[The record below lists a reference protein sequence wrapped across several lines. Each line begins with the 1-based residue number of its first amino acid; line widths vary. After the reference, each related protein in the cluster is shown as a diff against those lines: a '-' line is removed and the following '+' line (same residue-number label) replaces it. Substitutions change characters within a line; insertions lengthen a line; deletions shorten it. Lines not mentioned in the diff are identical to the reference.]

1 MSDALRVTWMVHGG
15 KRLVELAGGV
25 FHGYPPALSAW
36 PRLVF
41 INGASDSREGFYL
54 AFVGHPANGYLRTVV
69 QRPVTAPGIILIV
82 EIELS
87 QLPSSTEPKDADG
100 TARVTWMATGLP

>member
-1 MSDALRVTWMVHGG
+1 
-15 KRLVELAGGV
+15 
-25 FHGYPPALSAW
+25 
-36 PRLVF
+36 
-41 INGASDSREGFYL
+41 
-54 AFVGHPANGYLRTVV
+54 
-69 QRPVTAPGIILIV
+69 VTAPGIILIV